1 MTNRSKNWLIGVG
14 LGALVGVIVVLW
26 FAPLSGRKL
35 RAAVRQHYQDALE
48 QARQA
53 GEQRRAELEA
63 ELARAQGRLSR

>member
-14 LGALVGVIVVLW
+14 MGALVGIIGVLW
-26 FAPLSGRKL
+26 FAPLSGRRL
-35 RAAVRQHYQDALE
+35 RAAVRRHYQNALE

-63 ELARAQGRLSR
+63 ELARAQGRSPR